1 MCSSNDDQQKDKL
14 NSVLLQVRSVD
25 VFAKFAPAVVA
36 GPGRLISFE
45 QAVVFSLDAKGTVVD
60 GYFLNV
66 PSSWADAYFEYYIQ
80 LADTVTYNQASFPR
94 AISWKDVPR
103 NEFVRNCI
111 QNRKLH
117 YSIHFLLSDT
127 RGRTRS
133 VYSLDRVQNVPF
145 SQDDLEILKRLD
157 FPVSREELESAAL
170 ELAKR
175 EHTTLELIRSFFGA
189 DLAMLARDV
198 RQRKVMDWVWGQ
210 AASPAESP
218 LCQAQK

>member
-1 MCSSNDDQQKDKL
+1 MMSREEAWKRFVEDYPLEVPEEMVENELQYI
-14 NSVLLQVRSVD
+14 LLDLRHRMQYDRLVNGTPHVHARAELD
-25 VFAKFAPAVVA
+25 GQREELLAAAYGEAKSELVMK
-36 GPGRLISFE
+36 E
-45 QAVVFSLDAKGTVVD
+45 M
-60 GYFLNV
+60 
-66 PSSWADAYFEYYIQ
+66 
-80 LADTVTYNQASFPR
+80 
-94 AISWKDVPR
+94 
-103 NEFVRNCI
+103 
-111 QNRKLH
+111 
-117 YSIHFLLSDT
+117 
-127 RGRTRS
+127 
-133 VYSLDRVQNVPF
+133 
-145 SQDDLEILKRLD
+145 LKRLD